1 MLLED
6 IQKLENDKRVTTSP
20 DLQAEIIREAKITRG
35 HQRSSLLTPEFRTV
49 AQELKSNDRTV
60 IRRADKSS
68 IFVILDKDVYL
79 NKMATILTDT
89 TKFSRITRN
98 PTNDIKTKLNRIIRQ
113 TNNNSSTKLPLIEG
127 DHKLGYAYGNVK
139 THKEGHPLRPII
151 SQTPSV
157 TYKLAK
163 RLNELITPFTPASFS
178 LKSTTEFLDLLKT
191 TRPSNIMA
199 SMDVESLFT
208 NVPVDETIDLICQ
221 RIYHLEDEEPLNIPE
236 ASLRLLL
243 QACTKEVPFYGPD
256 GKVYVQ

>member
-1 MLLED
+1 
-6 IQKLENDKRVTTSP
+6 
-20 DLQAEIIREAKITRG
+20 
-35 HQRSSLLTPEFRTV
+35 
-49 AQELKSNDRTV
+49 
-60 IRRADKSS
+60 
-68 IFVILDKDVYL
+68 
-79 NKMATILTDT
+79 MATILTDT

-113 TNNNSSTKLPLIEG
+113 TNNNSSTKLPFIEG
-127 DHKLGYAYGNVK
+127 DHRLGYAYGNVK

-163 RLNELITPFTPASFS
+163 HLNELITPFTPASFS
-178 LKSTTEFLDLLKT
+178 LKSTTEFLDLLKA

-221 RIYHLEDEEPLNIPE
+221 RIYHLEDEEPLSIPE